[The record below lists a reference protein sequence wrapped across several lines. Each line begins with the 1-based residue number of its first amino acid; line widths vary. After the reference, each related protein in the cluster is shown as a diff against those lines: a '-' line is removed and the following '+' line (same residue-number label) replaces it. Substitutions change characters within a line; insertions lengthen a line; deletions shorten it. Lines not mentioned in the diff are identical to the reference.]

1 MGFFDKLLG
10 GQGSENVKFD
20 EREGYAAVL
29 LATVAA
35 DGHISDEEAQS
46 FNGIVNRMQ
55 LFRSQSGSDFSAMLD
70 RLLGLLKKNGV
81 GFLLEKG
88 AEAINPQLR
97 ETAFATA
104 VDLVLADGRVEDEEK
119 QFLES
124 IKTNLN
130 ISDQL
135 AEMIVEVMMIKNRG

>member
-1 MGFFDKLLG
+1 M
-10 GQGSENVKFD
+10 
-20 EREGYAAVL
+20 
-29 LATVAA
+29 LATIAA

-46 FNGIVNRMQ
+46 FNGIVNRMK
-55 LFRSQSGSDFSAMLD
+55 LFRSQSGSDFTSMLD
-70 RLLGLLKKNGV
+70 RLLGLLKKNGA

-88 AEAINPQLR
+88 AEAISGDLS

-124 IKTNLN
+124 MKNNLR
-130 ISDQL
+130 IPDGV
-135 AEMIVEVMMIKNRG
+135 AEKIVEVMIIKNRG